1 MNQLI
6 PINSLRLEELEG
18 QMADIGEPKY
28 RAAQIFKWLSLGVAS
43 FDEMTDIGKGLRA
56 KLAERFYVEQVRIIT
71 RQESKTDGTIKYL
84 FGLKDGNSIETVL
97 MKYKHGYSVCI
108 STQAGCKMGCI
119 FCASFEK
126 GATRNLTTGE
136 ILLQVITAQK
146 DSGQRI
152 SNIVL
157 MGTGEPLDNYDNV
170 MAFLDIVSHEKGVN
184 IGMRHIS
191 LSTCGLVP
199 KIYELAQLKK
209 QLTLSISLHAPNNK
223 IRTQLMPVNKSYNVE
238 SLIKACRDYFDI
250 TGRRISFEY
259 AMIAGINDTKEC
271 AFELAKLLKGL
282 NCHVNLIPLNH
293 VEGSP
298 LKPSRREDLQSFQK
312 ILENYHIT
320 TTVRRH
326 LGSDIDASCGQL
338 RRRVMLGGKKDNEGM
353 EDK

>member
-1 MNQLI
+1 MAELT
-6 PINSLRLEELEG
+6 PINSLRLEALEAALAE
-18 QMADIGEPKY
+18 MGEPKY
-28 RAAQIFKWLSLGVAS
+28 KALQIFKWLSLGVES
-43 FDEMTDIGKGLRA
+43 FDEMTDVSKALRS
-56 KLAERFYVEQVRIIT
+56 KLAERFYIEHLRIVT
-71 RQESKTDGTIKYL
+71 KQESKLDGTVKYL

-126 GATRNLTTGE
+126 GATRNLTAGE
-136 ILLQVITAQK
+136 ILLQVIMAQK
-146 DSGQRI
+146 DSGNRI

-170 MAFLDIVSHEKGVN
+170 MTFLDLVSHEKGVN

-199 KIYELAQLKK
+199 RIYELAQLKK
-209 QLTLSISLHAPNNK
+209 QLTLSISLHAPNNEIRSK
-223 IRTQLMPVNKSYNVE
+223 IMPVNNKYDIH
-238 SLIKACRDYFDI
+238 SLIKACRDYFDV

-259 AMIAGINDTKEC
+259 AMIRGVNDTRDC
-271 AFELAKLLKGL
+271 AYELARLLRGF

-298 LKPSRREDLQSFQK
+298 LKPSTREDLAAFQK
-312 ILENYHIT
+312 ILESYHIT
-320 TTVRRH
+320 TTVRRQH
-326 LGSDIDASCGQL
+326 LGADIDASCGQL
-338 RRRVMLGGKKDNEGM
+338 RRRIQNQEAKQ
-353 EDK
+353 